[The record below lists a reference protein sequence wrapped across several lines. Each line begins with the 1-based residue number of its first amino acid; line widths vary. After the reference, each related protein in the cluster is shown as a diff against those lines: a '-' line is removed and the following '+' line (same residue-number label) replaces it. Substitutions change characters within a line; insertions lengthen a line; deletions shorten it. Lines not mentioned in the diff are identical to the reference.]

1 MLYPGRMPDDTARD
15 RVLSADCV
23 LEPDADERAL
33 GGAVTV
39 ALCGHWDHE
48 GPCRWPH
55 HNESS
60 NDADGITHVRTTVTL
75 AEADDAE
82 VHRRFHDA
90 LAAGDLTGPDG
101 TVSRWRRVTA

>member
-23 LEPDADERAL
+23 LEHDADERAL
-33 GGAVTV
+33 GGAVTA

-60 NDADGITHVRTTVTL
+60 TDADGITHVRTTVTL

-82 VHRRFHDA
+82 VRRRFHDA
-90 LAAGDLTGPDG
+90 LEAGELTGPDG
-101 TVSRWRRVTA
+101 TVSRWRLVTA